1 MLMCVCVPRLVQY
14 FLSTRTFFFT
24 DNSLLRL
31 CSPCKKEKVSRPF
44 PLDCFLPFPFF
55 RLFTNTL
62 CVLLR
67 MLQTS
72 ENHYVNMWKINIYLF
87 AYIFPRYLSN
97 FVGVSVC
104 VSEFPSNADVSKHT
118 SIGFECVC
126 LLAGLSVPSTT
137 ILSCTRYAR

>member
-62 CVLLR
+62 RFATHVANFGKSLCKYV
-67 MLQTS
+67 
-72 ENHYVNMWKINIYLF
+72 ENK
-87 AYIFPRYLSN
+87 YIFVCLHFPRYLSN

-104 VSEFPSNADVSKHT
+104 VSEFPSNAGVSKHT